1 MPGGCAEIVNPA
13 PAERMLGD
21 GRGSAIVLLPVEV
34 PGDGFGSD
42 GFDDVRPDFSLGRY
56 CAYPD
61 ADLGVVERFE
71 PLHLEAGHFL
81 EEAGQILPDGM
92 VVLVLGAGA
101 CRSRGT
107 FHRDRS
113 EPRKDLFQ
121 TARRGRWRSTYPR
134 RP

>member
-1 MPGGCAEIVNPA
+1 
-13 PAERMLGD
+13 
-21 GRGSAIVLLPVEV
+21 
-34 PGDGFGSD
+34 
-42 GFDDVRPDFSLGRY
+42 
-56 CAYPD
+56 
-61 ADLGVVERFE
+61 
-71 PLHLEAGHFL
+71 
-81 EEAGQILPDGM
+81 M